1 MAGAFRRIPNSVKS
15 SAPLAVIVNNTS
27 PMV

>member
-1 MAGAFRRIPNSVKS
+1 VAGAFRRMPNSVKS
-15 SAPLAVIVNNTS
+15 SAPLAVIVNSTN